1 VCSCVSSVPTFPM
14 TLPSGERP
22 LPLKIYAIALNQPL
36 TGNLLRAMLAF
47 DSLISIRLIQ
57 ID

>member
-1 VCSCVSSVPTFPM
+1 
-14 TLPSGERP
+14 
-22 LPLKIYAIALNQPL
+22 L

>member
-1 VCSCVSSVPTFPM
+1 
-14 TLPSGERP
+14 
-22 LPLKIYAIALNQPL
+22 LKIYAIALNQPL